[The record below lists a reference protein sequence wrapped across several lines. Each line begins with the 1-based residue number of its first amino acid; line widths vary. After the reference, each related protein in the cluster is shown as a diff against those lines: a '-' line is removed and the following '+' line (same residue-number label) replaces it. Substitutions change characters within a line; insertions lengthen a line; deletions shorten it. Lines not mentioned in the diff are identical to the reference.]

1 MINIGKP
8 LEPSGLLNLA
18 WMAVNSKSA
27 KKQFAFPLKFYT
39 EHQFGFSFTYFEI
52 SAETMKAYYRV
63 SMHSRLTEPPA
74 VNSMPKTCL
83 MTLSENIHRWGQ
95 DPCTYSR
102 SPVLQAWTELAH
114 YILIKTYFL
123 FCKILSCLTGDQPYI
138 DPSTYYSEYSLT
150 QTGLQIQMYEN
161 LLDSKFVR
169 MQMFTKLFMKMYT
182 SYASLLFTNISLLH
196 TNVLQ
201 LVW

>member
-83 MTLSENIHRWGQ
+83 MTLAENIHRWGQ

-150 QTGLQIQMYEN
+150 QTGLQIQTVISWLYLWKCMKICSIQSLCVCKCLQN
-161 LLDSKFVR
+161 CVWKSLWQA
-169 MQMFTKLFMKMYT
+169 MQ
-182 SYASLLFTNISLLH
+182 
-196 TNVLQ
+196 VCCLQ
-201 LVW
+201 T